1 MSGYTCF
8 AAYYDALTGNVDYPA
23 RAAYLLN
30 LFERYSPRPPQLL
43 LDLACG
49 TGSMACEFARRG
61 IEVIGADDSVEMLT
75 VAREKAMEQGL
86 EVLFLCQSMQELDLY
101 GTVDSAVCTLDS
113 LNHITDPR
121 EVKRAL
127 SRVSLFLEPG
137 GIFLFDVNTPYK
149 HEQVLGDHSFVY
161 DLEDLYCVW
170 QCGYDPATRTVD
182 IDLDFFEEEED
193 GLYSRMSE
201 SFRERAYTR
210 EELTGWLHEA
220 GLEVL
225 DVFEEMTMREVREET
240 QRAVYIVEKCR

>member
-23 RAAYLLN
+23 RAAYLLD

-86 EVLFLCQSMQELDLY
+86 DVLFLCQSMQELDLY

-121 EVKRAL
+121 EVKKAL
-127 SRVSLFLEPG
+127 SRVS
-137 GIFLFDVNTPYK
+137 
-149 HEQVLGDHSFVY
+149 
-161 DLEDLYCVW
+161 
-170 QCGYDPATRTVD
+170 
-182 IDLDFFEEEED
+182 
-193 GLYSRMSE
+193 
-201 SFRERAYTR
+201 
-210 EELTGWLHEA
+210 
-220 GLEVL
+220 
-225 DVFEEMTMREVREET
+225 
-240 QRAVYIVEKCR
+240 